1 MGGAKVIPDLTS
13 NGWEQYDAASL
24 GLEQGAYFS
33 YRIVAVPAGEGSE
46 LTYGDPRPAVVVEA
60 TVVAVVAGGWVVV
73 TGAAVVVGATVVVV
87 EVVLVV
93 VVGDGLTTAEV
104 VDIGLIP
111 VEFQAA
117 TRNSWSRAGSRSVT
131 V

>member
-1 MGGAKVIPDLTS
+1 MPRAGLRVVVAIVGGA
-13 NGWEQYDAASL
+13 
-24 GLEQGAYFS
+24 
-33 YRIVAVPAGEGSE
+33 AVVDG
-46 LTYGDPRPAVVVEA
+46 TAVVVDGA
-60 TVVAVVAGGWVVV
+60 TVVVAGTTVVPVGVAGGWVVV
-73 TGAAVVVGATVVVV
+73 AGAAVVVGATVVVV

-117 TRNSWSRAGSRSVT
+117 TRNSCSRAGSRSVT

>member
-1 MGGAKVIPDLTS
+1 
-13 NGWEQYDAASL
+13 
-24 GLEQGAYFS
+24 
-33 YRIVAVPAGEGSE
+33 
-46 LTYGDPRPAVVVEA
+46 VVVGA
-60 TVVAVVAGGWVVV
+60 TVVVA
-73 TGAAVVVGATVVVV
+73 GAAVVVGATVVVVAVVVVVVVV

-117 TRNSWSRAGSRSVT
+117 TRNSCSRAGSRSVT